1 MKNLNNFIAV
11 ILLMT
16 AFSVNAQRYNL
27 GKVTVEELQEKQ
39 HPQDTTAAAAILFKT
54 GLVTFRYDD
63 TDGFVMIT
71 TVKAKIKIYKT
82 DGYNWANQAVEF
94 YTVAQSRDKLSFYNV
109 ATYNLVN
116 GKVEKTKIKSDGE
129 FTEQV
134 NKYWGRKKITLP
146 NVKVG
151 SILEYEYIIE
161 SPRIGVFNDW
171 KFQYDIPVN
180 YSEFETIVPEYFGYS
195 AVQRGSSFLK
205 KTSTTIVNGA
215 SKDQYTDI
223 VTKYVAANLPAMR
236 EESFVNNINNYRLS
250 ISHELASVQ
259 YPRQLKKLL
268 STDWESLSKTIYD
281 HSDFGQ
287 EVNKTGYFE
296 DELNTVLNGLKT
308 SEDKIAT
315 IFAFVKSKVKWNDYY
330 GYTCNDGVRSAY
342 KKGSGNSAEIN
353 LMLTAMLRYAGLD
366 ANPILISTRSNGIPV
381 FPGHSA
387 YNYVI
392 AGVQLPSGLVMLDA
406 TEKYSL
412 PNVLPLRDL
421 NWIGRMIRKDGT
433 SQEVD
438 LMPKVH
444 AKEVVNMQFSI
455 DPEGTIKGMLRSQ
468 LTNHEAL
475 NYRDRYL
482 VLNEESYLDNL
493 ESRNNNIEVNNYK
506 RQNETNLLQPIIET
520 YEFVDTK
527 SLEVINDKIYIS
539 PLLFL
544 SFGEN
549 PFKQTER
556 TYPIDFSYPNQTK
569 YNIMIDVPAGY
580 VVETLP
586 EQISIATGEGI
597 GSFKYIIGES
607 NNKIQVSMNLDLNHS
622 IVAPK
627 YYDVVKYF
635 FQTFVDKQNEKIV
648 FRKM

>member
-1 MKNLNNFIAV
+1 
-11 ILLMT
+11 
-16 AFSVNAQRYNL
+16 
-27 GKVTVEELQEKQ
+27 
-39 HPQDTTAAAAILFKT
+39 
-54 GLVTFRYDD
+54 
-63 TDGFVMIT
+63 
-71 TVKAKIKIYKT
+71 
-82 DGYNWANQAVEF
+82 
-94 YTVAQSRDKLSFYNV
+94 
-109 ATYNLVN
+109 
-116 GKVEKTKIKSDGE
+116 
-129 FTEQV
+129 
-134 NKYWGRKKITLP
+134 
-146 NVKVG
+146 
-151 SILEYEYIIE
+151 
-161 SPRIGVFNDW
+161 
-171 KFQYDIPVN
+171 
-180 YSEFETIVPEYFGYS
+180 
-195 AVQRGSSFLK
+195 
-205 KTSTTIVNGA
+205 
-215 SKDQYTDI
+215 
-223 VTKYVAANLPAMR
+223 
-236 EESFVNNINNYRLS
+236 
-250 ISHELASVQ
+250 
-259 YPRQLKKLL
+259 
-268 STDWESLSKTIYD
+268 
-281 HSDFGQ
+281 
-287 EVNKTGYFE
+287 
-296 DELNTVLNGLKT
+296 
-308 SEDKIAT
+308 
-315 IFAFVKSKVKWNDYY
+315 
-330 GYTCNDGVRSAY
+330 
-342 KKGSGNSAEIN
+342 
-353 LMLTAMLRYAGLD
+353 MLRYAGLD

-586 EQISIATGEGI
+586 EQSSIATGEGI